1 MKRPGQ
7 PGPLLVAILAVAQL
21 ASTAK
26 AENRTVE
33 EVQGKQTSLALMM
46 RAMKHPAGRFCGARL
61 AVLELKTDALGALTV
76 QVASKTPVKEN
87 QVMKLA
93 RTLPSGHSVM
103 VVYCT
108 GSEKN
113 QIVTG
118 TTVTHVRIEG
128 KHSWGANTIKNGE
141 SIAKKKPPKADP
153 PTDAEIEEALV
164 ESARRLNRSLPMMV
178 DKHLRLDRL
187 VGGNKTLQYHYTL
200 VDHDADAVDA
210 AEFRHGMRARLVN
223 EVCEDEEMG
232 FLLENGVRYRY
243 RYQGK
248 DQQEIAT
255 ISIRASDC
263 K

>member
-1 MKRPGQ
+1 MKRPGD

-33 EVQGKQTSLALMM
+33 EVQGEEASLTFMAE
-46 RAMKHPAGRFCGARL
+46 AMKHPAGRFCGARL
-61 AVLELKTDALGALTV
+61 AVLELKTDAQGAVTV
-76 QVASKTPVKEN
+76 EVASKTPVEEN
-87 QVMKLA
+87 QVMTLA
-93 RTLPSGHSVM
+93 RTLPSDHSVI
-103 VVYCT
+103 VLYCK
-108 GSEKN
+108 GSKKN

-118 TTVTHVRIEG
+118 TTVTHVRIKG

-141 SIAKKKPPKADP
+141 SIANKKPPKADP
-153 PTDAEIEEALV
+153 PSDAEIEDALA
-164 ESARRLNRSLPMMV
+164 ESARRLNRNLPMMV
-178 DKHLRLDRL
+178 DKNLRLDRL

-200 VDHDADAVDA
+200 VDHDASAVDT
-210 AEFRHGMRARLVN
+210 AEFRRGMRARLVS

-232 FLLENGVRYRY
+232 FLLENGVQYLY

-248 DQQEIAT
+248 DQREIAT